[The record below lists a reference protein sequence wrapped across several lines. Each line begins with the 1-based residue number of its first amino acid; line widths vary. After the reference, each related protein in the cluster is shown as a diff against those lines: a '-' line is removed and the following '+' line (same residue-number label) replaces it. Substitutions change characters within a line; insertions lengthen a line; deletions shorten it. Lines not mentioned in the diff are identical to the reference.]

1 MRVLLDGWQL
11 SGESDWV
18 TGDWAP
24 VMFTTV
30 DNFDFT
36 GGEGGQGTDLGG
48 GSAVQRCGRCWSAI
62 RWPAA
67 AIR

>member
-1 MRVLLDGWQL
+1 MLLDGWQL
-11 SGESDWV
+11 SGESDFV

-24 VMFTTV
+24 VMFTTT

-36 GGEGGQGTDLGG
+36 GGEGGTGAPT
-48 GSAVQRCGRCWSAI
+48 SAAASAPCVRCWSAI